1 MKDNRG
7 RCDDALARKVMQLEK
22 EVERAKDTESA
33 ARARSATDHS
43 VEELKQT
50 MARLAKQNEELSK
63 EVGRFRLLEEQRPRQ
78 PHHCLLR
85 HH

>member
-63 EVGRFRLLEEQRPRQ
+63 
-78 PHHCLLR
+78 
-85 HH
+85 